1 MKRVIVDYSKL
12 TTDILNLLID
22 KFPNGYIFEDIISF
36 KNAKGETVKAVE
48 VNTEDT
54 IYLVKISSQLE
65 KTMEDFAEDEDSFEE
80 DDFEINESDDDIE
93 E

>member
-12 TTDILNLLID
+12 TTDILNLLIE
-22 KFPNGYIFEDIISF
+22 KFPNGYLYEDIISF
-36 KNAKGETVKAVE
+36 KNAKGETIKAVE

-80 DDFEINESDDDIE
+80 DDFEINENDDDLE
-93 E
+93 P